1 MCQVYTPTWRRHP
14 CLSPWALWPTNINEN
29 PRQGSGGT
37 IDSVTGRRGRRGSG
51 VVETVCL
58 SDPER
63 AYVPMIVHLPLPLA
77 GASIARDAACEK
89 LSWHALRSRDG
100 RREDVSSDS
109 GNRRTQEDASGSD
122 SGRGR
127 GRRRPVPT
135 PPEWSHAGGTAGV
148 RGVVGRTGGARSGDG
163 IHGPVLE
170 AGVARVEGRF
180 HLELAQAQSNRG
192 ARGRKSDFLDA
203 ERLVRRY
210 AADEL
215 TLSYVPDPEQRL
227 WRTLSRT
234 KQRW

>member
-1 MCQVYTPTWRRHP
+1 MRPQRHARRGANCSRSIRSLAKSLPLKTWRGHS
-14 CLSPWALWPTNINEN
+14 CLSPWARWPTNINEN

-109 GNRRTQEDASGSD
+109 GNRRTQEDASGRD

-148 RGVVGRTGGARSGDG
+148 GGGVGRTGGARSGDG

-170 AGVARVEGRF
+170 AGVARVGRTVPPGV
-180 HLELAQAQSNRG
+180 G
-192 ARGRKSDFLDA
+192 AGAVQLRIAGA
-203 ERLVRRY
+203 
-210 AADEL
+210 
-215 TLSYVPDPEQRL
+215 
-227 WRTLSRT
+227 
-234 KQRW
+234 